1 MPDQHPQAKD
11 PQAKESDDQSLEV
24 RTGQTPPGL
33 SLWRFWFTVGMA
45 MVALVV
51 YLSVANFHVPQLPST
66 FGDKINHCIAYGT
79 LMLWFGQLFQAHRS
93 RIVVTLLLI
102 VLGMAMEFVQAVLP
116 YRFFDWFD
124 MLANVAGVV
133 LGACLL
139 IIGADKLLAWLEA
152 RVLSSRY

>member
-1 MPDQHPQAKD
+1 
-11 PQAKESDDQSLEV
+11 
-24 RTGQTPPGL
+24 
-33 SLWRFWFTVGMA
+33 
-45 MVALVV
+45 
-51 YLSVANFHVPQLPST
+51 
-66 FGDKINHCIAYGT
+66 
-79 LMLWFGQLFQAHRS
+79 MLWFGQLFRAHRS

-139 IIGADKLLAWLEA
+139 IIGADKLLAWFEA
-152 RVLSSRY
+152 RVLLSRS